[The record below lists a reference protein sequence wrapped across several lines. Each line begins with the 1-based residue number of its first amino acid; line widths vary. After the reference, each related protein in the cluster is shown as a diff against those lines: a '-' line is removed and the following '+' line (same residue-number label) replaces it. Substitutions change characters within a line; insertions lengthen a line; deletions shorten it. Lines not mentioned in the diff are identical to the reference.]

1 MGTVIA
7 KNTTYNPVK
16 GWLFFLPIYAFLIVI
31 AYYVTDTFFMKTV
44 DADKYFG
51 ISFSKEQ
58 IFNKLL
64 FTHLSIAVAAIA
76 LIHFISAITGI
87 RFTIGRYLLAGMLII
102 ALLLFI
108 LGINIPLIKTTKFY
122 FIKENYSLIDVL
134 DNLKNKNEILLYW
147 VMLVFTFVVPLLKM
161 IGLSSQIYFTQG
173 GTAKTRI
180 ISLLSKWA
188 MVDVLVLAVL
198 ISTMKSGSGLVEMSS
213 SSGISYFVASL
224 FISLIITSVLPFLS
238 SK

>member
-1 MGTVIA
+1 MEKAVAT
-7 KNTTYNPVK
+7 KKHFNQVK
-16 GWLFFLPIYAFLIVI
+16 GWLFFLPIYLLLIGI
-31 AYYVTDTFFMKTV
+31 AYYASGSTFMKIV

-76 LIHFISAITGI
+76 LIHFISAFTGT

-134 DNLKNKNEILLYW
+134 ENLKNKNEILLYW

-161 IGLSSQIYFTQG
+161 AGLSFQIYFTQG
-173 GTAKTRI
+173 GTSKNRI

-198 ISTMKSGSGLVEMSS
+198 ISCMKSGNGLVEMTSS
-213 SSGISYFVASL
+213 NGLVYFTSSVVITLLISSF
-224 FISLIITSVLPFLS
+224 LPYLK